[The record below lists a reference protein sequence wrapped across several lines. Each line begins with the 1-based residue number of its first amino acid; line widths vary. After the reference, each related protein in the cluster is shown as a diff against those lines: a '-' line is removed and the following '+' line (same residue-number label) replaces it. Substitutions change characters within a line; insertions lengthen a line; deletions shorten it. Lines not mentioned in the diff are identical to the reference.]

1 MHYIDLLLVTWM
13 LFSFRGMLSQLCRQ
27 ASTPKRR
34 TLKPQKIVS
43 PPGRFLAGPASSGE
57 TIAAIFHLSDCAALV
72 MEDWS
77 PDVPAYALAWTGGT
91 TRNHKALWQEF
102 LAHEALT
109 DQTLQ
114 EQFLLLHKIGPPP
127 AYLRTLL
134 GTCVDNLLALW
145 ENFVN
150 YQHEK
155 TGSGAV
161 LQAQAQL
168 CNSTDCNLEA
178 WQSECTLQLKMLPT
192 CPADLSVLQVGLHE
206 RRAELVLQ
214 ADSAAGTLQ
223 LVMKG
228 HTWPWRSHLNSWMSG
243 YVSADGQPS
252 QKGDGSFM
260 RWTAPFVAAELGSWL
275 KTLHNTHLQL
285 TVMGSVEAAVMEQ
298 LHACPFLHVRCT

>member
-1 MHYIDLLLVTWM
+1 MLFGARYQCETCYMRYIDLLLVTWM

-155 TGSGAV
+155 PGRAN
-161 LQAQAQL
+161 AP
-168 CNSTDCNLEA
+168 CN
-178 WQSECTLQLKMLPT
+178 
-192 CPADLSVLQVGLHE
+192 
-206 RRAELVLQ
+206 
-214 ADSAAGTLQ
+214 
-223 LVMKG
+223 
-228 HTWPWRSHLNSWMSG
+228 
-243 YVSADGQPS
+243 
-252 QKGDGSFM
+252 
-260 RWTAPFVAAELGSWL
+260 
-275 KTLHNTHLQL
+275 
-285 TVMGSVEAAVMEQ
+285 
-298 LHACPFLHVRCT
+298 